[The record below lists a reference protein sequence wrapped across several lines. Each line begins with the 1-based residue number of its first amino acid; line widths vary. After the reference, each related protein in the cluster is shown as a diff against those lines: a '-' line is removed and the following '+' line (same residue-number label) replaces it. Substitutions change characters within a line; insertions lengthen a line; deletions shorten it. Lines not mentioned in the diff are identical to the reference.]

1 MEIQSVR
8 GRIPEACGDRSRVAL
23 TSHPGT
29 RSENAICIQGLG
41 CSVFRVVLFW
51 GVAFVWVSC
60 VEIQVHAITANP
72 QLHAARQAVHHRQ
85 STSRWVGSVV

>member
-8 GRIPEACGDRSRVAL
+8 GGIPEACGDRSRVAL

-41 CSVFRVVLFW
+41 FSVFRVVLFW
-51 GVAFVWVSC
+51 GGW
-60 VEIQVHAITANP
+60 H
-72 QLHAARQAVHHRQ
+72 LYG
-85 STSRWVGSVV
+85 SRASRFRFMQ